1 MAENE
6 TATAAINSK
15 IRLISISHLMLNDA
29 KVTIIG
35 RYAIAERKIDQ
46 FYTSQIVS
54 LHAPPHDGA
63 TD

>member
-46 FYTSQIVS
+46 FYASQIVS

>member
-6 TATAAINSK
+6 TATAANNSK
-15 IRLISISHLMLNDA
+15 IRLISISHLMLNNA

-35 RYAIAERKIDQ
+35 RYAITKRKINQ
-46 FYTSQIVS
+46 FYASQIVS
-54 LHAPPHDGA
+54 LHTSSHNGA